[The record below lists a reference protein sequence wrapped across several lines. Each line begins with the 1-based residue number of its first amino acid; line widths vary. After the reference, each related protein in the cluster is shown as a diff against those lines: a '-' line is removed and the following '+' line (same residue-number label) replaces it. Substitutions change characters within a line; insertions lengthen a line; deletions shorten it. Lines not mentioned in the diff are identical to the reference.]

1 MMSWAIRPYL
11 SASIGE
17 IERREWPKKKKTFKD
32 CAAISLMNCEMHEF
46 PEDLVYPKLKLL
58 QIINNI
64 LRSSEIPHNVY
75 DDMIRLKIL
84 ALGNKCIPSRPSS
97 VQFLKNLQA
106 LSIGNC
112 SAPLGDFDISI
123 ILALEKLEIL
133 SLAGSKI
140 SKLPK

>member
-1 MMSWAIRPYL
+1 
-11 SASIGE
+11 
-17 IERREWPKKKKTFKD
+17 
-32 CAAISLMNCEMHEF
+32 MNCEMHEF

-123 ILALEKLEIL
+123 ILAREKLEIL
-133 SLAGSKI
+133 SLAGSRFKVA
-140 SKLPK
+140 KNRLKHLNWD